1 MTTEQTL
8 SGGAGT
14 GPNPV
19 VREAPPAPPS
29 AGPAS
34 ADPGTAYGPV
44 PVPGTVVSPIP
55 TGRQVVT
62 VRRARVAVTRIDPW
76 SVMKLSFVLSLAL
89 VVIFMIA
96 AAVLWWVLNGSG
108 VFDQLNTT
116 LQSVTGTS
124 SLRLQDILSLSR
136 VMGVGGLIG
145 LIDVVLLTALATL
158 GAFLFNL
165 TTGLV
170 GGVDIVLTE
179 SD

>member
-1 MTTEQTL
+1 MTAGQTV
-8 SGGAGT
+8 SGSGT
-14 GPNPV
+14 GPLARTVSPP
-19 VREAPPAPPS
+19 EAPPAEVLGTS
-29 AGPAS
+29 GDAG
-34 ADPGTAYGPV
+34 ADGAGTVVTPV
-44 PVPGTVVSPIP
+44 PV
-55 TGRQVVT
+55 GRQVVT

-89 VVIFMIA
+89 VVIFMVA
-96 AAVLWWVLNGSG
+96 AALLWWVLNGSG

-116 LQSVTGTS
+116 LQSVTGTTN
-124 SLRLQDILSLSR
+124 LRLQDIASLSR

-158 GAFLFNL
+158 AAFLFNL

-170 GGVDIVLTE
+170 GGVDVVLTE